1 MQDGA
6 SAGAAI
12 HAEGVAG
19 YHRGPVGA
27 GSSGGG
33 GGGGGGLGDID
44 EGEEE
49 EEDDDD
55 DASVITNGSHDAPAT
70 AAHPSPHHPAAAAA
84 GYAAAG
90 YAAAEVEAGMAP
102 YPPHRTYHNITV
114 PFDRH
119 GKLFYNLKIDP
130 DSPFRPPQHEYHSTS
145 SSSGHHGQGQGQG
158 QGADD
163 VQSVASSACYTGV
176 TSSHCCSYHSQDSAG
191 RPGALHPP
199 MPTQRVFVFEGS
211 RLPRSHCP
219 AAAAA
224 EAATLIMDLGE
235 GRLLLPS
242 HYIIRNAPAGA
253 NGRAGEAP
261 I

>member
-1 MQDGA
+1 
-6 SAGAAI
+6 
-12 HAEGVAG
+12 
-19 YHRGPVGA
+19 
-27 GSSGGG
+27 
-33 GGGGGGLGDID
+33 L
-44 EGEEE
+44 
-49 EEDDDD
+49 
-55 DASVITNGSHDAPAT
+55 
-70 AAHPSPHHPAAAAA
+70 
-84 GYAAAG
+84 
-90 YAAAEVEAGMAP
+90 
-102 YPPHRTYHNITV
+102 YPPHRTYRNITV

-130 DSPFRPPQHEYHSTS
+130 DSPFRPPQYECHSTS
-145 SSSGHHGQGQGQG
+145 SSSGQG

-176 TSSHCCSYHSQDSAG
+176 TSSHCCSYHSHDSAG
-191 RPGALHPP
+191 RPGAPP

-242 HYIIRNAPAGA
+242 HYIMRNAPAGA
-253 NGRAGEAP
+253 NGRAGEEALLSRP
-261 I
+261 TLLYYPLAHPVRPWGWG